1 MTTGH
6 HQSDAQIV
14 NLARVTLS
22 YIIEED
28 RVQLSGEDPQG
39 NTVKLW
45 LTARLLTRLVPHL
58 VQQRVALGGGQSVGV
73 ELDDAAYPE
82 GGDTPVCCDPG
93 CPEVLVTEIDLRFIQ
108 EGLILVFKEGARF
121 ARARFMVPAT
131 SLLRWTQGLQACFEQ
146 AGWPQV
152 TFVPEN
158 NSSLA
163 EPTGAVTIH

>member
-1 MTTGH
+1 MTTEYL
-6 HQSDAQIV
+6 QSDEQTI

-28 RVQLSGEDPQG
+28 RVQLAGEDAQG

-58 VQQRVALGGGQSVGV
+58 VQKQVTLGSGQSV
-73 ELDDAAYPE
+73 AAEPDVSDNT
-82 GGDTPVCCDPG
+82 GGDDPSVRCDLG
-93 CPEVLVTEIDLRFIQ
+93 CPEALVTEIDLRFTRD
-108 EGLILVFKEGARF
+108 GLMLVFKEDARR
-121 ARARFMVPAT
+121 ARASFMVPAT
-131 SLLRWTQGLQACFEQ
+131 SLPRWNQGIQTCFKQ
-146 AGWPQV
+146 AGWPQE

-158 NSSLA
+158 DSSVA

>member
-1 MTTGH
+1 MTTEYL
-6 HQSDAQIV
+6 QSDDQII

-28 RVQLSGEDPQG
+28 RVQLAGEDTQG

-58 VQQRVALGGGQSVGV
+58 VQQQVALGAGQSVAV
-73 ELDDAAYPE
+73 EGDVSDST
-82 GGDTPVCCDPG
+82 GGDNASVRCDLG
-93 CPEVLVTEIDLRFIQ
+93 CPEVLVTEIDLRFTQ
-108 EGLILVFKEGARF
+108 DGLILVFKEGTRW
-121 ARARFMVPAT
+121 ARASFMVPAT
-131 SLLRWTQGLQACFEQ
+131 SLPKWNQGIQTCFKQ
-146 AGWPQV
+146 AGWPQE

-158 NSSLA
+158 DFSVA